1 MFYPYHLVK
10 LFFNIFLDIKFLQSF
25 YLQSSLKRGLPI
37 TINTLEKIVNF
48 CFRKFLDLLEIS
60 VLIDFGIAILLLV
73 VYYLSELISLK
84 LVYHMPCL
92 MLLP

>member
-1 MFYPYHLVK
+1 M
-10 LFFNIFLDIKFLQSF
+10 
-25 YLQSSLKRGLPI
+25 
-37 TINTLEKIVNF
+37 VNF